1 MELDCNA
8 VRNLCAICPPGT
20 TVAGGKISVYGS
32 GYSLGH
38 RGRNNAFQ
46 CNGEAAEALL
56 AQIPGDG
63 VVDVL
68 ITHGP
73 PLLGPKGLF
82 TVCSEEGVAPIPDTR
97 LRATA
102 EATTMAG
109 CKILAAHISD
119 RIRPKVHVFGHEHSL
134 HGAHRGTRT
143 DTLFLCASSAA
154 EGTNCAENP
163 AVVIDFP
170 IPDLSGI

>member
-1 MELDCNA
+1 MNRGA
-8 VRNLCAICPPGT
+8 GT
-20 TVAGGKISVYGS
+20 TVAGGRINVYGS
-32 GYSLGH
+32 TYSLGH

-56 AQIPGDG
+56 GQIPGG
-63 VVDVL
+63 GEVDLL

-82 TVCSEEGVAPIPDTR
+82 TVCSEEGVAPIPDAA